1 MTGAQ
6 AMQGMGMASVGMQVM
21 NTLIGGNAK
30 LDAAKHVAA
39 QERQKAG
46 QTRASAQRDANE
58 KRRQGR
64 LLSSKAQTRA
74 AASGGDA
81 GSPDISV
88 IMGDI
93 GAEAEYRALTEM
105 FIGEEK
111 ALGLEDSAAL
121 RIWQGK
127 QEKAGSRATAFSQAV
142 SGLAKYGGDWFDKKK
157 APAGGGRMSS
167 PPRTKK
173 GP

>member
-1 MTGAQ
+1 
-6 AMQGMGMASVGMQVM
+6 MQGMGMASVGMQVM
-21 NTLIGGNAK
+21 STLQGGNAAVT
-30 LDAAKHVAA
+30 AAKHVAE

-46 QTRASAQRDANE
+46 QTRASAQRGAHE
-58 KRRQGR
+58 QRRQGEFVA
-64 LLSSKAQTRA
+64 SKALARA

-81 GSPDISV
+81 GSSDINV

-111 ALGLEDSAAL
+111 ALGLEDSANL
-121 RIWQGK
+121 RIWQAK
-127 QEKAGSRATAFSQAV
+127 QEKAASRSAAFSQAV
-142 SGLAKYGGDWFDKKK
+142 SGLAKYGGDWFNKTT
-157 APAGGGRMSS
+157 PPSGGGGRMSS
-167 PPRTKK
+167 PPRVTKIK